1 MIKFMFWNIRGVSRA
16 PNFRRL
22 RYLVKHHSIQLV
34 AICEPKIQVAE
45 IHSIRMRLNM
55 DHAIFSSTGDI
66 WIFFK
71 ASISCRKVGESNQH
85 LSLQIDS
92 ALFAVPIIFSFVH
105 AKCTALQRVEL
116 WNSLLADKPTQSAW
130 FLVGDFNVI
139 VSEEEKKGGVPFTPE
154 EGWEF
159 LNYMS
164 QAGIFDVGF

>member
-55 DHAIFSSTGDI
+55 DHSVFSSTGDI
-66 WIFFK
+66 WIFYK
-71 ASISCRKVGESNQH
+71 ASIFCRIVGESNQH

-92 ALFAVPIIFSFVH
+92 AIFAVPIIFSFVR

-116 WNSLLADKPTQSAW
+116 WNSLLVDKPT
-130 FLVGDFNVI
+130 
-139 VSEEEKKGGVPFTPE
+139 
-154 EGWEF
+154 
-159 LNYMS
+159 
-164 QAGIFDVGF
+164 